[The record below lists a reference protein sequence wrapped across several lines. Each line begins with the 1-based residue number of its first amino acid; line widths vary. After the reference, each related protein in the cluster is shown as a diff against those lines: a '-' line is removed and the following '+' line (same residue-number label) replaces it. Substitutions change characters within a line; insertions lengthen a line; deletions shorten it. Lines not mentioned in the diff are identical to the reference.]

1 MYGLLRETSVNIF
14 RANMLR
20 KMVGDDEKL
29 TTKSKVDLAQIP
41 PCQDSLIPHVQLVNY
56 RVACYKRTHLPTYQ
70 RPQPYDIGYVW
81 EKSAAGIVEPL
92 WSCGL
97 ILPASLTD
105 VLEKLDCDE
114 EVEALNVDD
123 KGYSPLDYDDM
134 FQSLDDDDNDNGQ

>member
-1 MYGLLRETSVNIF
+1 MYDISHRIVISNVFIFRQLGDEWTVKQEVHQALEQFTSLMYDHLRETSVNIV

-92 WSCGL
+92 
-97 ILPASLTD
+97 
-105 VLEKLDCDE
+105 
-114 EVEALNVDD
+114 
-123 KGYSPLDYDDM
+123 
-134 FQSLDDDDNDNGQ
+134 